1 VTPSGSVRELLIPEV
16 VRPGMRLGRHVR
28 HDPRSVAYRVART
41 ATPETVIWE
50 RKIPILDQGD
60 LGSCTG
66 NATVG
71 VLGTEPY
78 FSLLSADQ
86 QASLSEDLAVAIYS
100 GGTQRDTF
108 PGVYPPEDTGS
119 DGLSVAQE
127 AKARGLISGYQH
139 VMSVGEA
146 HAAIQSGPF
155 ITGTLWFDGM
165 FEPDSRGVV
174 VPKGK
179 PAGGHEYEVRG
190 YDLTVDEWIF
200 DNSWTTGWGVGG
212 SFRMKTEHYA
222 YLLAQQGDGTTFVP
236 ITAPAPQPAPE
247 PIPAPD
253 PLSGFPFLE
262 LDKFAAAKK
271 PYWTRLQKQAADSY
285 TSWRGHFNA

>member
-108 PGVYPPEDTGS
+108 PGVYPPEDTS
-119 DGLSVAQE
+119 
-127 AKARGLISGYQH
+127 
-139 VMSVGEA
+139 
-146 HAAIQSGPF
+146 
-155 ITGTLWFDGM
+155 
-165 FEPDSRGVV
+165 
-174 VPKGK
+174 
-179 PAGGHEYEVRG
+179 
-190 YDLTVDEWIF
+190 
-200 DNSWTTGWGVGG
+200 
-212 SFRMKTEHYA
+212 
-222 YLLAQQGDGTTFVP
+222 
-236 ITAPAPQPAPE
+236 
-247 PIPAPD
+247 
-253 PLSGFPFLE
+253 
-262 LDKFAAAKK
+262 
-271 PYWTRLQKQAADSY
+271 
-285 TSWRGHFNA
+285 TS